1 MPLLNAISLAEQIR
15 KRLVELCSDDN
26 YVHDQ
31 RLRDIYTRLW
41 AGPPELGGLVG
52 HLWVE
57 GAFAA
62 QLATE
67 TLPDLVRAGLFD
79 ARLQALIARNG
90 VFPADRQLYKHQLE
104 AVAQAQRSTAESPA
118 LVVSAPTGAGKT
130 ESFLFP
136 ILNQLFTSERRG
148 EGMQCLILYPM
159 NALVNDQVDRIER
172 WLKNQEPPRLRIFHF
187 TSETPERHGPSLLS
201 TDPCRLRTRQEA
213 RGLETRTGRYWHP
226 GDPKG
231 PIPDVVITNYSM
243 LEYMLCRPHD
253 AVFFGSGLRA
263 IVLDEAHL
271 YTGTLAAE
279 ITMLL
284 RRVYDRCGVDPD
296 AVFQVATSATLSVAD
311 DNIKS
316 FVAQL
321 FSKSPDRVRVI
332 VGEPD
337 RVRLDEP
344 DPPPTATRTQDLTAH
359 EWAVEPT
366 VADEKLVV
374 NRERCNELAGS
385 LRSLVGTRTI
395 EAACRFAAD
404 RPAVLLHAVLRAS
417 PVVHRLVHAL
427 WDSPHIEL
435 ERLSHVLWGQSG
447 SDAVGASLRLLQL
460 GAVARLRP
468 DELPLVPHRLH
479 LLARVNA
486 PLQVCLNSRCSAAP
500 EMKLA
505 DLGGVSSGSRERCEH
520 CAAAV
525 LDLHR
530 CQVCGQHVLAATRQ
544 PFELSPVSGPQNPPT
559 LLVTT
564 SAEGELLQV
573 DTRTGAYPPAP
584 GNEAVTLY
592 VIQHCPRCGADTK
605 DFASFAIAT
614 SLTLTVLTET
624 LLAGLPPLSDP
635 QGSVLPAKGRRV
647 LAFSDSRMEAARL
660 GPRLSYQHEIQ
671 LVRTA
676 IMDTLRRRPVADPT
690 TIEYLQGEIRQLEHK
705 LSQGLPESVRA
716 LVASDLQRKRSELA
730 AHRSGGSIRELASAF
745 INSPLLYEIM
755 DQDFGEN
762 THATEWDES
771 QWKMNRDRVAN
782 RVMQILGRE
791 CARMERSNERS
802 LESIGLIEITY
813 PGIEDLAMPSAI
825 EGLLSA
831 AAGSSL
837 SARWPDFV
845 SLLLDTQRADGAITL
860 GTDQDDEGYEYG
872 PDLIGK
878 WACGDGEGRKLVRF
892 VGTTEEHRRTRF
904 VRRVLQ
910 KLEGNDAPPI
920 AKEILYETLDQLVH
934 AAQTNR
940 FPWLEC
946 QQRSDRGGRLSQS
959 IRLRFGEL
967 GLRIP
972 TFLYECPLTGTV
984 WPRAV
989 FSCVPT
995 TQAHL
1000 PADLK
1005 QIRSQL
1011 LDENSRYGRPR
1022 REYADESGM
1031 VFRIGL
1037 WAEEHSAQLASQ
1049 ENRRRQDLFRAGIR
1063 NVLSATTTMEL
1074 GIDIGSLLAV
1084 LMSNIPPGKANY
1096 LQRAG
1101 RAGRRT
1107 DGSSLVVSFARQR
1120 PYDRAVFQAFG
1131 EYLGKPLRRP
1141 SILLSRKRVVTRH
1154 IHAFLLNE
1162 FFHQVYGPD
1171 VRVGAMDAYGTLGR
1185 FCSLRFPKYWDA
1197 GPKPSLDQAEHHFPE
1212 QTRFLVWWSSLPDDQ
1227 TLQKQFLHY
1236 LSHVQHHDTTTR
1248 CRVLG
1253 LLRGIS
1259 GWEEV
1264 EWDSLLEDTREA
1276 LQKACDYWLDIYN
1289 DFLAEWQDTQQ
1300 KSVANAVRY
1309 QMSSVFETTTIEC
1322 LADRL
1327 FLPRYG
1333 FPIGVHRLQVYQ
1345 PSDKQQAT
1353 PREDRFRLER
1363 SGLLALREY
1372 VPGSQLLVGGKLVTS
1387 RGILKHWTGANLNK
1401 AVGMKGHLAK
1411 CASGHTYYQFGQ
1423 TIGHCP
1429 ICGQPN
1435 GERPMD
1441 ILLPKFGYSS
1451 AAWDPPRRS
1460 RSIETVGVVEQAT
1473 MTFFQPAE
1481 SRVAEGDFGGI
1492 AGCRAEYCEQ
1502 GELLVFNRGE
1512 NKLGYAIC
1520 LQCGYAVSEE
1530 PQSSDHLPKGFEHH
1544 SPLFARNR
1552 DARCWRRGQGQHW
1565 RHQVLG
1571 AKEVTDILFLDFS
1584 IPFGG
1589 RSRDLSVATT
1599 VGHALRQ
1606 AGAKMMQIDTRE
1618 LGALPIPAGNSGSGW
1633 GVVLYDNIPGG
1644 AGHVYELMQRGRDW
1658 VEAALDTM
1666 YVNDRHHRECIH
1678 ACLDCLL
1685 TYEAQ
1690 QDIERGNV
1698 NRRLAYEVL
1707 AGALRG
1713 DSPPAISEDPIA
1725 PTPNRGA
1732 LEERLRRAER
1742 AQRRGTGS
1750 RS

>member
-1 MPLLNAISLAEQIR
+1 MALLNAISLAEQIR
-15 KRLVELCSDDN
+15 QRLVELCSDDN

-41 AGPPELGGLVG
+41 AGPPEMGGLVG

-79 ARLQALIARNG
+79 ARLQALIARNRA
-90 VFPADRQLYKHQLE
+90 FPADWRLYRHQLE
-104 AVAQAQRSTAESPA
+104 AVAQAQRSTAEPPA

-130 ESFLFP
+130 ESFLLP
-136 ILNQLFTSERRG
+136 ILNQLYTSDRRG

-172 WLKNQEPPRLRIFHF
+172 WLKNQEPLRLRIFHF
-187 TSETPERHGPSLLS
+187 TSETPEKYGPSLPP

-213 RGLETRTGRYWHP
+213 RGLETRTGRHWHP
-226 GDPKG
+226 GDPTG
-231 PIPDVVITNYSM
+231 PTPDVVITNYSM
-243 LEYMLCRPHD
+243 LEYMLCRPQD

-263 IVLDEAHL
+263 VVLDEAHL

-284 RRVYDRCGVDPD
+284 RRLYDRCGVHPD
-296 AVFQVATSATLSVAD
+296 EVLQVATSATLGVAD
-311 DNIKS
+311 GKIKT
-316 FVAQL
+316 FAAQL
-321 FSKSPDRVRVI
+321 FSKSDDRVSVI

-337 RVRLDEP
+337 QVRLDEP
-344 DPPPTATRTQDLTAH
+344 DPPLTPTQTHDLTAH
-359 EWAVEPT
+359 EWVVEPT
-366 VADEKLVV
+366 VADDELVV
-374 NRERCNELAGS
+374 NRERCSELAGC
-385 LRSLVGTRTI
+385 LESLVGRRTI
-395 EAACRFAAD
+395 EAARQLAAD
-404 RPAVLLHAVLRAS
+404 RPAVLLHAALRAS
-417 PVVHRLVHAL
+417 PVVHRLLGAL

-435 ERLSHVLWGQSG
+435 ERLSQVLWGHSP
-447 SDAVGASLRLLQL
+447 DAVGASLGLLQL
-460 GAVARLRP
+460 GAVARLLP
-468 DELPLVPHRLH
+468 NELPLIPHRLH

-500 EMKLA
+500 AMKLA

-520 CAAAV
+520 CSAAV

-530 CQVCGQHVLAATRQ
+530 CRVCGQHVLAATRNQ
-544 PFELSPVSGPQNPPT
+544 FELSPVSGPQPPT

-564 SAEGELLQV
+564 PTEGEVLQV
-573 DTRTGAYPPAP
+573 DITTGAYPPAP
-584 GNEAVTLY
+584 GHEPICLY
-592 VIQHCPRCGADTK
+592 AIQHCPRCGADTRE
-605 DFASFAIAT
+605 FASFAIAT
-614 SLTLTVLTET
+614 PLTLTVLTET
-624 LLAGLPPLSDP
+624 LLAGLPPLPDP
-635 QGSVLPAKGRRV
+635 KGSVLPAKGRRV

-676 IMDTLRRRPVADPT
+676 IMDTLRRQPVADPT
-690 TIEYLQGEIRQLEHK
+690 TIEYLQGEIRQLQDK
-705 LSQGLPESVRA
+705 LSQSLPEPVRA
-716 LVASDLQRKRSELA
+716 LVVSELQRKRSELA
-730 AHRSGGSIRELASAF
+730 AHRSGGSIREFAKVF
-745 INSPLLYEIM
+745 INCPLLYEIL

-771 QWKMNRDRVAN
+771 HWQMNKNRVAN

-813 PGIEDLAMPSAI
+813 PGIEDLAIPPAI
-825 EGLLSA
+825 EGETGSLLSA
-831 AAGSSL
+831 C
-837 SARWPDFV
+837 WPDFV
-845 SLLLDTQRADGAITL
+845 SLLLDTLRGDGAITL

-872 PDLIGK
+872 PELIGK
-878 WACGDGEGRKLVRF
+878 WACADGEGHKLVRF
-892 VGTTEEHRRTRF
+892 VGATEEHRRTRF

-910 KLEGNDAPPI
+910 KLDGNGAPTTVESASI
-920 AKEILYETLDQLVH
+920 RVELAKVAKEILYGALDQLVH
-934 AAQTNR
+934 AAQTSR

-946 QQRSDRGGRLSQS
+946 QQRSDKGGRLSQS
-959 IRLRFGEL
+959 VRLRFGEL

-972 TFLYECPLTGTV
+972 PFLYECPLTGSV

-989 FSCVPT
+989 FACVPM
-995 TQAHL
+995 TQVHL
-1000 PADLK
+1000 PADFI

-1011 LDENSRYGRPR
+1011 LDDNSRYGRPR
-1022 REYADESGM
+1022 REYAGESGI

-1101 RAGRRT
+1101 RAGRRA

-1120 PYDRAVFQAFG
+1120 PYDRAVFQSFG

-1141 SILLSRKRVVTRH
+1141 SILLRRKRVVTRH

-1171 VRVGAMDAYGTLGR
+1171 TRVGAMDAYGTIGR
-1185 FCSLRFPKYWDA
+1185 FCSLRFPRYWDA
-1197 GPKPSLDQAEHHFPE
+1197 GPKPSLDEAEHHFPE
-1212 QTRFLVWWSSLPDDQ
+1212 HTRSLAWWSSLPEDQ

-1248 CRVLG
+1248 RRALG
-1253 LLRGIS
+1253 LLRGIP

-1264 EWDSLLEDTREA
+1264 EWDGLLDGTREA
-1276 LQKACDYWLDIYN
+1276 LQKACDYWLDLYN
-1289 DFLAEWQDTQQ
+1289 DYLAEWQDTQQ

-1309 QMSSVFETTTIEC
+1309 QMGTVWETTTIES

-1345 PSDKQQAT
+1345 PSDTQRDT
-1353 PREDRFRLER
+1353 PPPREDRFRLER

-1411 CASGHTYYQFGQ
+1411 CASGHTYYQLGQ
-1423 TIGHCP
+1423 AGGHCP

-1441 ILLPKFGYSS
+1441 ILLPKFGYTS

-1473 MTFFQPAE
+1473 MTFFQSAE
-1481 SRVAEGDFGGI
+1481 GRVAESDFGGI
-1492 AGCRAEYCEQ
+1492 AG
-1502 GELLVFNRGE
+1502 
-1512 NKLGYAIC
+1512 
-1520 LQCGYAVSEE
+1520 
-1530 PQSSDHLPKGFEHH
+1530 
-1544 SPLFARNR
+1544 
-1552 DARCWRRGQGQHW
+1552 
-1565 RHQVLG
+1565 
-1571 AKEVTDILFLDFS
+1571 VT
-1584 IPFGG
+1584 
-1589 RSRDLSVATT
+1589 R
-1599 VGHALRQ
+1599 
-1606 AGAKMMQIDTRE
+1606 
-1618 LGALPIPAGNSGSGW
+1618 
-1633 GVVLYDNIPGG
+1633 
-1644 AGHVYELMQRGRDW
+1644 
-1658 VEAALDTM
+1658 
-1666 YVNDRHHRECIH
+1666 
-1678 ACLDCLL
+1678 
-1685 TYEAQ
+1685 
-1690 QDIERGNV
+1690 
-1698 NRRLAYEVL
+1698 
-1707 AGALRG
+1707 
-1713 DSPPAISEDPIA
+1713 
-1725 PTPNRGA
+1725 
-1732 LEERLRRAER
+1732 
-1742 AQRRGTGS
+1742 
-1750 RS
+1750 